1 MIDALTELL
10 LKEGAA
16 EVGFSAITP
25 PPEYEKLTNAVTIVL
40 RLSDAV
46 IDGVSTGPTHT
57 YFHHYR
63 TVNAF
68 LDRLSLRAG
77 LFLEANGGQYV
88 CVPASQSIEGF
99 SGLFSHKE
107 AAVRAGLGTIGKSA
121 LFLSKRFGPRV
132 RLATV
137 LTDLDLS
144 AGFRPEITESPC
156 ENCNI
161 CTLACPAMAIS
172 GKTFAEKG
180 IGILDRAA
188 CSNHMK
194 QAYQKIGRGAVCGI
208 CVSVCPA
215 GKSKK

>member
-1 MIDALTELL
+1 M
-10 LKEGAA
+10 
-16 EVGFSAITP
+16 GFSSVTP
-25 PPEYEKLTNAVTIVL
+25 PPEYEGLTNAVTIVL
-40 RLSDAV
+40 KLSDTV
-46 IDGVSTGPTHT
+46 IDGVSKGPTHT

-77 LFLEANGGQYV
+77 IFLEKAGGHYV

-107 AAVRAGLGTIGKSA
+107 AATRAGLGTIGKSA
-121 LFLSKRFGPRV
+121 LFLSDRFGPRV

-144 AGFRPEITESPC
+144 AGFQHTSESNPC
-156 ENCNI
+156 KNCNA
-161 CTLACPAMAIS
+161 CVCACPAMAIS
-172 GKTFAEKG
+172 GKNFDEGGNA
-180 IGILDRAA
+180 ILDRSA

-208 CVSVCPA
+208 CVSVCPV
-215 GKSKK
+215 GRK